1 MSTTDKPDS
10 HIIELSSVYFYS
22 GPAPRAIALKDCG
35 VPTDAPISGAFPA
48 LYGYQSKQ
56 DGFMAARAYAD
67 KNRLQFTVVD
77 FLVELDQKQNPNM
90 MRPDDI
96 PNHDFISFAR
106 MSRSMMDDL
115 QAVLHER
122 LAKEGITPSKL
133 ELAKPHLLLQQR
145 PDLVSSLIEAPGW
158 DHMKV
163 IAYPAKLTISEK
175 PLTVGIVPHSHWDSI
190 KEASCRLNPGIR
202 ITLEPPNPS
211 QVDSATSAV
220 ASPSLKDRGP
230 RSR

>member
-1 MSTTDKPDS
+1 
-10 HIIELSSVYFYS
+10 
-22 GPAPRAIALKDCG
+22 
-35 VPTDAPISGAFPA
+35 
-48 LYGYQSKQ
+48 
-56 DGFMAARAYAD
+56 
-67 KNRLQFTVVD
+67 
-77 FLVELDQKQNPNM
+77 
-90 MRPDDI
+90 
-96 PNHDFISFAR
+96 
-106 MSRSMMDDL
+106 MDNL

-122 LAKEGITPSKL
+122 LANEGITPSKL

-158 DHMKV
+158 EHMKV

-202 ITLEPPNPS
+202 ITLEPPNPN
-211 QVDSATSAV
+211 QVDSAAAGV
-220 ASPSLKDRGP
+220 GSPSLKDRGP